1 MKITRIVNGTV
12 VSEYG
17 AVRQDICVCDGKIR
31 AMDCGLP
38 ESGDAETID
47 AAGKLVFPGMIDSH
61 VHYYA
66 PCGDGH
72 TVDDFVSGTTGAVF
86 GGVTTIIDY
95 AFPRPDMDLRQSL
108 ETRKREADG
117 YSFCDYTFHAEIM
130 GEYGFTPEALADV
143 RGAGV
148 MSLKAYTTYGADQ
161 LTYPQFEALMRQAK
175 ALGLRLTVH
184 AEDDAVCQR
193 QKELC
198 VVTGQCDCA
207 CHAMSRPAEAEIAAV
222 RRLLALAED
231 TGVALHIV
239 HVSTGEAARLIAEAK
254 QRGVSVTCETCPHY
268 LLLTEACYRQS
279 DGAAYIM
286 TPPLRTREDNE
297 ALWSYVRG
305 GTINSIVSDHCAFPK
320 ADKLAA
326 KSCFAALPGIPGTE
340 TIFPLLYTEGG
351 KRGLTPSNIARLFS
365 AEPARLFGLYPRKG
379 CLHPGS
385 DADLIIVDPDRQ
397 DILTGERLHSRSGYT
412 AYEGWQ
418 IRGQIELVMRRGVV
432 VMRDGVMQET
442 QPQGVFIPC
451 CDE

>member
-1 MKITRIVNGTV
+1 
-12 VSEYG
+12 
-17 AVRQDICVCDGKIR
+17 
-31 AMDCGLP
+31 
-38 ESGDAETID
+38 
-47 AAGKLVFPGMIDSH
+47 
-61 VHYYA
+61 
-66 PCGDGH
+66 
-72 TVDDFVSGTTGAVF
+72 
-86 GGVTTIIDY
+86 
-95 AFPRPDMDLRQSL
+95 
-108 ETRKREADG
+108 
-117 YSFCDYTFHAEIM
+117 
-130 GEYGFTPEALADV
+130 
-143 RGAGV
+143 
-148 MSLKAYTTYGADQ
+148 
-161 LTYPQFEALMRQAK
+161 
-175 ALGLRLTVH
+175 
-184 AEDDAVCQR
+184 
-193 QKELC
+193 
-198 VVTGQCDCA
+198 
-207 CHAMSRPAEAEIAAV
+207 
-222 RRLLALAED
+222 
-231 TGVALHIV
+231 
-239 HVSTGEAARLIAEAK
+239 
-254 QRGVSVTCETCPHY
+254 
-268 LLLTEACYRQS
+268 
-279 DGAAYIM
+279 M